1 MESLAKKYD
10 KVLKKQRTMEQK
22 DPLDDLISVVNEA
35 KEKIHQDPSTMVNS
49 LEDLAKNTKTMSA
62 SITKDYK
69 DIQNA
74 LSKYSKSLDKKL
86 SAERMT
92 QIRSNVFENKEDI
105 QRKVV
110 GKQLFCQGNSD
121 AALLFAM
128 ESGTDTD
135 ETTCLA
141 YKELADIVGGLK
153 TDNLEPALLWAR
165 RHRAKLEQRSSTL
178 EFKLLQQKYLQ
189 LLRRQQPLE
198 AVSLARQN
206 FGYYANNH
214 LHEISRLMCCIL
226 YMDQIESSPYSDL
239 WNQGVIENLRYIF
252 PREYFGV
259 MDGAACESPLYTSTM
274 VGHLALSKMSRR
286 TDLRRA
292 TSIGWNLTY
301 NLPFEANLT
310 DDCKFH
316 SIFVCPISKEASS
329 QENPPMM
336 MVCGHVISQECLLR
350 LSRGNSRQFKCPY
363 CPTMSMASQASQIH
377 F

>member
-1 MESLAKKYD
+1 
-10 KVLKKQRTMEQK
+10 
-22 DPLDDLISVVNEA
+22 
-35 KEKIHQDPSTMVNS
+35 MVKS

-86 SAERMT
+86 SAENMT
-92 QIRSNVFENKEDI
+92 QIRPSVFENKEDI
-105 QRKVV
+105 LRKVV
-110 GKQLFCQGNSD
+110 EKHLFCQGNSD

-135 ETTCLA
+135 EATCQV
-141 YKELADIVGGLK
+141 YKELADIVGALK

-189 LLRRQQPLE
+189 LLQRRQPLE
-198 AVSLARQN
+198 AVSFARQN

-226 YMDQIESSPYSDL
+226 YMDQIESSPYGDL
-239 WNQGVIENLRYIF
+239 WNQSVIENLRYIF

-259 MDGAACESPLYTSTM
+259 MDGAACESLLYTSTM
-274 VGHLALSKMSRR
+274 VGHLALSKMSRNM
-286 TDLRRA
+286 DLRRA

-301 NLPFEANLT
+301 NLPVHFIDLT
-310 DDCKFH
+310 KTSVD
-316 SIFVCPISKEASS
+316 ISEM
-329 QENPPMM
+329 E
-336 MVCGHVISQECLLR
+336 
-350 LSRGNSRQFKCPY
+350 FKDE
-363 CPTMSMASQASQIH
+363 H
-377 F
+377 